1 MRTQKGLCNKIS
13 FTEGVRCIRRL
24 IKLITILDRSGH
36 SGITMVDVEFQ
47 ALMTGTMQSEQA
59 TMEYANCI
67 AGEVSWATLTELG
80 DFPREMH

>member
-1 MRTQKGLCNKIS
+1 
-13 FTEGVRCIRRL
+13 
-24 IKLITILDRSGH
+24 
-36 SGITMVDVEFQ
+36 MVDVEFQ